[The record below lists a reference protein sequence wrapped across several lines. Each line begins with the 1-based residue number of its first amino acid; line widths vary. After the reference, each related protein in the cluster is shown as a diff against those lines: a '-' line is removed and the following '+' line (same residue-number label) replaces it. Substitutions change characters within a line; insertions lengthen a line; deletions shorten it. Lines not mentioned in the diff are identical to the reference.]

1 MVRSTAKLKIL
12 KDFLERE
19 IPEWH
24 NAETFSRDGESTDYV
39 YGEWAGKEELAKAI
53 VDFIDIQGDKKT
65 LIELLEKG
73 T

>member
-24 NAETFSRDGESTDYV
+24 NAETFSRDGDSTDYV
-39 YGEWAGKEELAKAI
+39 YGEWNGKEELAKAI
-53 VDFIDIQGDKKT
+53 VNFIDIPGDKKT

-73 T
+73 I

>member
-12 KDFLERE
+12 KDFLEKE

-24 NAETFSRDGESTDYV
+24 NAETFSRDGESTEYS
-39 YGEWAGKEELAKAI
+39 YGEWAGKEELTKAI
-53 VDFIDIQGDKKT
+53 VNFIDIQGDKKT

-73 T
+73 N